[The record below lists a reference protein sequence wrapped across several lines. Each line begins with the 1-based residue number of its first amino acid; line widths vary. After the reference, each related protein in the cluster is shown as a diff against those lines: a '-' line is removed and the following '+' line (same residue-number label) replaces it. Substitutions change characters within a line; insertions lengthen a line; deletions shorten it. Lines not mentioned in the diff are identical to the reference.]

1 MSNIEKITANFNEV
15 RANNEFK
22 SFTFKEM
29 RKKLGEARTPYQRVD
44 LLVKLGAIKNPKR
57 GEYVF
62 PSNPVHISLMSKY
75 YELAYSSGDTKNK
88 KITQDSDNIKKA
100 IDLLLAT
107 GEYKILKKAVKW
119 EELK

>member
-1 MSNIEKITANFNEV
+1 MANIEKITANFNEV

-44 LLVKLGAIKNPKR
+44 FLVQLGAIKSPKR

-62 PSNPVHISLMSKY
+62 PSTPVHISVMTKY
-75 YELAYSSGDTKNK
+75 YEMAYKAGDVK
-88 KITQDSDNIKKA
+88 KITRDSDDIKKA